1 MTKILKLDNFSK
13 LEIKHI
19 KKEVELS
26 EDQTKAFNA
35 IKEWVYRDIKQ
46 PSDCFFKLLGG
57 AGTGKTTLI
66 ANVINDLQGVFKF
79 KTCISAPTHK
89 AKKVIIDK
97 TGFKTSETVQAL
109 LGLKPDIDI
118 ENFDINNP
126 VFNPISQ
133 KKLASYRLLII
144 DESSMINND
153 LFAILCEDANKFGSK
168 ILFIGDTLQLPPVN
182 EKLSQSLITPVNGYE
197 LTEIIRQK
205 NTNPLLQV
213 LNVLRNDLINNTSNY
228 IKYLKENPKNINE
241 DEGYSILTGAEFGE
255 KLSNAFKSI
264 EYQKDRNYLRYISW
278 TNASIQSANKYIRK
292 HSIDSIN
299 PLVIGELLLGYKT
312 MTDSEG
318 DIILLNSEDY
328 IVDSIEE
335 GVDGVDIKILYVT
348 IKGLDDNTFKKII
361 KVVAPSLDNYSKYLA
376 ERDDLL
382 FTAKQKKGK
391 YWRYYFEFR
400 NSYILLENLVA
411 KDGKTMLDKKDIDY
425 GYGITIHKSQ
435 GSTYNTIF
443 VDAKNINLNREETER
458 KKLLYVA
465 LSRASNKVYINL

>member
-1 MTKILKLDNFSK
+1 MTKIINVDGSLLRIEKINK
-13 LEIKHI
+13 QI
-19 KKEVELS
+19 ELS
-26 EDQTKAFNA
+26 QDQTNA
-35 IKEWVYRDIKQ
+35 LNSIKEWLYRDIKQ

-66 ANVINDLQGVFKF
+66 ANVISDLQGQFKF

-89 AKKVIIDK
+89 AKKVIVDK

-118 ENFDINNP
+118 ENFDVNNP
-126 VFNPISQ
+126 IFNAISQ

-153 LFAILCEDANKFGSK
+153 LYSILCEDANRFGTK

-182 EKLSQSLITPVNGYE
+182 EKLSQSLISPVNGYE

-205 NTNPLLQV
+205 NTNPLLEI
-213 LNVLRNDLINNTSNY
+213 LGILRDDIVNNTINY
-228 IKYLKENPKNINE
+228 IQYLKDNPTNINE
-241 DEGYSILTGAEFGE
+241 IEGYKVLSGAEFGQE
-255 KLSNAFKSI
+255 LIAAYKSM

-278 TNASIQSANKYIRK
+278 TNKSIQDANRYIRK
-292 HSIDSIN
+292 HSVDSTN

-312 MTDSEG
+312 ITDN
-318 DIILLNSEDY
+318 DNDLILLNSEDY
-328 IVDSIEE
+328 IVDKIEE
-335 GVDGVDIKILYVT
+335 GVDGLEIKVLYVT
-348 IKGLDDNTFKKII
+348 IKGLDDNTFKKTI
-361 KVVAPSLDNYSKYLA
+361 KIVSPNFDNYMKYLA

-391 YWRYYFEFR
+391 FWRYYFDFR
-400 NSYILLENLVA
+400 GSYVLLENLLS
-411 KDGKTMLDKKDIDY
+411 KDGKTLLDKKDIDY
-425 GYGITIHKSQ
+425 GYGVTIHKSQ

-443 VDAKNINLNREETER
+443 VDAKNINLNRDETDK